1 MGDGRWGVSMRRYTL
16 AGFATLGTRQSR
28 AVEVAGERAT
38 VDATRS
44 FVAAS
49 RHAEV
54 EAPGSG
60 AVDASAYRAA
70 DPSYLIPGM
79 RRFGLSRYGMPG
91 TLQSCGV
98 AVECAGGSLD
108 ATRLFAAAPRTV
120 AVEAP
125 LEVLL
130 DAQAYLAAAPS
141 YLVPGMR
148 RFGLSRF
155 SCPGTQVRQVSVG
168 IAEATVDATRS
179 FAAADRIAEVEVLG
193 GALDAQ
199 AYLAAA
205 PSYLV
210 PGARRFGLSRFSAPG
225 SLQSRPVSVEGAA
238 ATLAATRDPLVAA
251 DRLAAI
257 AAAGGYLAG
266 RSYAVPDVTGG
277 VSVMFEG
284 VPGMTADIQFKRG
297 STLPVYP
304 ITLYRPDVPS
314 EPLPLAGAAV
324 RLVAKSRFTGATVI
338 DEALEI
344 LDATAGLC
352 QFSREVGDYLQGDR
366 CKAEII
372 VTFGNGAVLILPTT
386 GYYSLTI
393 EDSLA

>member
-1 MGDGRWGVSMRRYTL
+1 MRRYTL

-148 RFGLSRF
+148 RFSLSRF
-155 SCPGTQVRQVSVG
+155 SRPGTQVRQVSVG
-168 IAEATVDATRS
+168 IAEATVDATR
-179 FAAADRIAEVEVLG
+179 
-193 GALDAQ
+193 
-199 AYLAAA
+199 
-205 PSYLV
+205 
-210 PGARRFGLSRFSAPG
+210 
-225 SLQSRPVSVEGAA
+225 
-238 ATLAATRDPLVAA
+238 DPLVAA
-251 DRLAAI
+251 DRLVAI
-257 AAAGGYLAG
+257 AGLGGYLAG
-266 RSYAVPDVTGG
+266 RSYAVPDVSGG
-277 VSVMFEG
+277 VSVAFEE
-284 VPGMTADIQFKRG
+284 
-297 STLPVYP
+297 VYP
-304 ITLYRPDVPS
+304 V
-314 EPLPLAGAAV
+314 
-324 RLVAKSRFTGATVI
+324 
-338 DEALEI
+338 
-344 LDATAGLC
+344 
-352 QFSREVGDYLQGDR
+352 
-366 CKAEII
+366 
-372 VTFGNGAVLILPTT
+372 
-386 GYYSLTI
+386 
-393 EDSLA
+393 

>member
-1 MGDGRWGVSMRRYTL
+1 
-16 AGFATLGTRQSR
+16 
-28 AVEVAGERAT
+28 
-38 VDATRS
+38 
-44 FVAAS
+44 
-49 RHAEV
+49 
-54 EAPGSG
+54 
-60 AVDASAYRAA
+60 
-70 DPSYLIPGM
+70 
-79 RRFGLSRYGMPG
+79 
-91 TLQSCGV
+91 
-98 AVECAGGSLD
+98 
-108 ATRLFAAAPRTV
+108 
-120 AVEAP
+120 
-125 LEVLL
+125 
-130 DAQAYLAAAPS
+130 
-141 YLVPGMR
+141 MR